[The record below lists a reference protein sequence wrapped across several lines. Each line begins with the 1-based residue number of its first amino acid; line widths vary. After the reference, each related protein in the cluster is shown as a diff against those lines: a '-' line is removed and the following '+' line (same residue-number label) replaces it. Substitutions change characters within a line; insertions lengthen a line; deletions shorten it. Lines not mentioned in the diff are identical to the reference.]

1 MSTTNRSFR
10 YKVFLIKL
18 FPDELEQWNC
28 TKISFTPNM
37 VCAWTTWLSKLVS
50 KLLFFETTGNLST
63 NWFCKH
69 QLKLS
74 VNKNKNHLAIYKNN
88 FQCKR
93 LKGWGM
99 RTCPVVFFFPSYIF
113 HAKFGPKLATCLPT
127 SKSLVKGFPMRD
139 PTAPTALTVA
149 ETAVTVAFFAALLI
163 RSKTAAEYVVTLF
176 RSMFKWRNSWI
187 IS

>member
-1 MSTTNRSFR
+1 MNSNSEIAQ
-10 YKVFLIKL
+10 KFLSL
-18 FPDELEQWNC
+18 MCYVL
-28 TKISFTPNM
+28 

-63 NWFCKH
+63 NWFNKH

-74 VNKNKNHLAIYKNN
+74 VNKNKNHLAVCKNN